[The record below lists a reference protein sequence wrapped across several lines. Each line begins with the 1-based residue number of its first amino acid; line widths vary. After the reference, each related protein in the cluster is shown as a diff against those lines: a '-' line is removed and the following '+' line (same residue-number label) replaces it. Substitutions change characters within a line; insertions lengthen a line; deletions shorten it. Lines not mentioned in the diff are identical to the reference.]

1 MPRTPGETL
10 GDKRPVLRPG
20 DTARRDLHPGARE
33 QSYRLARK
41 DAVDP
46 EASHDGRE
54 KPAAADGRRDLFDLL
69 AAGASEMSVCPP
81 GRGNRSFMYSSLWN
95 G

>member
-20 DTARRDLHPGARE
+20 DAARRDLHPGAGE

-41 DAVDP
+41 DAVDS

-69 AAGASEMSVCPP
+69 AAVASEMSVCPP
-81 GRGNRSFMYSSLWN
+81 G
-95 G
+95 